1 MPRYYSSS
9 RYRKSRSSSSGPNR
23 FWVWST
29 VVLFVL
35 FAGTIFFTMKGSPN
49 TPNANM
55 GEGNQNIA
63 EENSDISDGDN
74 TNRISNSNKSS
85 SNSNTAAKNS
95 NANKTSAPKAYIAI
109 IIDDLGNQGPDAT
122 PTKTLLS
129 LRQPLTLA
137 VIPDRPKTKD
147 VAEAAKAAGFDV
159 IIHQPMESVNPA
171 TSAGEGA
178 ILANMSDA
186 QAAEVIEKHITDMPE
201 AVGMNNHLGSK
212 VTQDAELMRV
222 VMKKLK
228 SHGLF
233 FVDSMTISSSKGLAV
248 AKEEGV
254 KAVKRNVFI
263 DGQDNEAYIRQQI
276 LSLAESALEK
286 RIVVPVGIG
295 HLRPKTVA
303 VLQSMLPELADM
315 GVGLKKISDVIE

>member
-1 MPRYYSSS
+1 
-9 RYRKSRSSSSGPNR
+9 
-23 FWVWST
+23 
-29 VVLFVL
+29 
-35 FAGTIFFTMKGSPN
+35 MKG
-49 TPNANM
+49 TPNN
-55 GEGNQNIA
+55 GNTNQDNQNASEA
-63 EENSDISDGDN
+63 EEGIADENVNSASNINVSASNINASAKASN
-74 TNRISNSNKSS
+74 TNKSS
-85 SNSNTAAKNS
+85 V
-95 NANKTSAPKAYIAI
+95 PKAYIAL

-129 LRQPLTLA
+129 LRAPLTLA
-137 VIPDRPKTKD
+137 VIPERPKTKD
-147 VAEAAKAAGFDV
+147 VAQAAHAAGFDV
-159 IIHQPMESVNPA
+159 LIHQPMESVNPA
-171 TSAGEGA
+171 VAAGDGA
-178 ILANMSDA
+178 ILSNMSDSQIA
-186 QAAEVIEKHITDMPE
+186 DMVEKHIADMPE
-201 AVGMNNHLGSK
+201 AAGMNNHLGSK

-228 SHGLF
+228 ERGLF

-254 KAVKRNVFI
+254 RAVKRNVFI

-303 VLQSMLPELADM
+303 VLQSILPELAEM